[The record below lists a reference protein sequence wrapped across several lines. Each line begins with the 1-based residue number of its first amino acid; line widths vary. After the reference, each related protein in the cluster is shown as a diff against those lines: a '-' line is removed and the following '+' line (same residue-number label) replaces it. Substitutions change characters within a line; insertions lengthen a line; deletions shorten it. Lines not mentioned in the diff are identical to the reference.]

1 MIWQLWVAIG
11 IVAAALLLFAVTR
24 MRHAQH
30 VFDDITQVE
39 RPAAA
44 VHVDELEH
52 RRSHRSAH
60 ESARHRKHG

>member
-11 IVAAALLLFAVTR
+11 VVAAALLLFAVSR

-30 VFDDITQVE
+30 VFDDITHVE

-44 VHVDELEH
+44 AHVDELAH
-52 RRSHRSAH
+52 RRSHRSAPD
-60 ESARHRKHG
+60 SARHRKHG